1 LGHLNSKKYGPEGA
15 NDPKNANF
23 YWKTVPDTDEKIVR
37 SNALIIEALYDLA
50 MVYKDQMLDEPMAIS
65 TLEGLLT
72 RYDSTKYHPNTY
84 YQLYLM
90 FTKNSNTQKADYY
103 KSLILEEY
111 PETDYAKVIE
121 NPNYAEKAV
130 ASEELLEEV
139 YSRAYEY
146 FKQGYYSKCY
156 EISTKALEEYPESPY
171 VPKFK
176 LLIALSL
183 GRIDGEARMISEL
196 EEVSKVYGSRE
207 EGEEARKIL
216 DFLKNG
222 KEIATIEEAEEEA
235 MEEVIEEKKKQYK
248 YDLGAQHNF
257 VILIPDTADYN
268 KLQAKISDFNRRFF
282 GSKGLKTSMIPIK
295 DGKVM
300 VVVSKVGF
308 SAPALNYYNTFLNAG
323 ADTEVFR
330 QREYPSFVISFDNYA
345 KFYKDQISEAYL
357 LFFAENYTAAE

>member
-1 LGHLNSKKYGPEGA
+1 
-15 NDPKNANF
+15 
-23 YWKTVPDTDEKIVR
+23 
-37 SNALIIEALYDLA
+37 
-50 MVYKDQMLDEPMAIS
+50 
-65 TLEGLLT
+65 
-72 RYDSTKYHPNTY
+72 
-84 YQLYLM
+84 
-90 FTKNSNTQKADYY
+90 
-103 KSLILEEY
+103 
-111 PETDYAKVIE
+111 
-121 NPNYAEKAV
+121 
-130 ASEELLEEV
+130 
-139 YSRAYEY
+139 
-146 FKQGYYSKCY
+146 
-156 EISTKALEEYPESPY
+156 